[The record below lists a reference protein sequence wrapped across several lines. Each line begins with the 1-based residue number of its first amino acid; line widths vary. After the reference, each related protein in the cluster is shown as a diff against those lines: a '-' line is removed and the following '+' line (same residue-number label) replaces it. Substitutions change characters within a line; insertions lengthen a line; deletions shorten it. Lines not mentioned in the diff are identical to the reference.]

1 MNCHIDY
8 IQSGLLHYNMCIHK
22 GRNMPEDTITVDT
35 DDFILELSKSEYKKM
50 KKICK
55 KLNIS
60 LNYFIHE
67 FDINVEAE

>member
-1 MNCHIDY
+1 LITYDLGFCPIICAY
-8 IQSGLLHYNMCIHK
+8 TK
-22 GRNMPEDTITVDT
+22 GGFMPEDTITVDT

-55 KLNIS
+55 KLKIS

-67 FDINVEAE
+67 FDINVEAESE

>member
-1 MNCHIDY
+1 MDD
-8 IQSGLLHYNMCIHK
+8 S
-22 GRNMPEDTITVDT
+22 TITIDT
-35 DDFILELSKSEYKKM
+35 DDFILEMSKSEYKKM

-55 KLNIS
+55 ELKIS

>member
-1 MNCHIDY
+1 
-8 IQSGLLHYNMCIHK
+8 
-22 GRNMPEDTITVDT
+22 MPEDTITVDT

-55 KLNIS
+55 KLKIS

-67 FDINVEAE
+67 FDINVEAESE